1 MTDRLRAVEIEL
13 AHLQS
18 KVAQMERDQAMFQFR
33 WLDRNAYTSGRQA
46 YRGEEEKPLDPSIPI
61 WQR

>member
-13 AHLQS
+13 AQIATAVQDLRR
-18 KVAQMERDQAMFQFR
+18 AIAMLRVQQI
-33 WLDRNAYTSGRQA
+33 RQEA
-46 YRGEEEKPLDPSIPI
+46 LEKPLDPSIPI